1 MALNCQNLLQF
12 NDLCRRILFNYE
24 MSHKIIELIY
34 TNSEDI
40 FLANNM

>member
-24 MSHKIIELIY
+24 MSHKKYRANLY
-34 TNSEDI
+34 QQRRY
-40 FLANNM
+40 FLGE